1 MPKKDGSPTAAEK
14 RAAEAAEAQHPAL
27 EGAEGVEVAQ
37 RSQDETEASADVHT
51 KKFVVLARD
60 FYDDESTHRAN
71 IEATRQAM
79 MSQGLRPTGD
89 GSYVGSEEH
98 PDGASLILTYTV
110 PARAAVVATEETVAH
125 AHVTLDDQHAA
136 EADAEA

>member
-14 RAAEAAEAQHPAL
+14 RAAEAAEEQHPAL

-37 RSQDETEASADVHT
+37 RSQDEEKPSVEVHK

-60 FYDDESTHRAN
+60 YYDDEATHLAN
-71 IEATRQAM
+71 VEATRQAM
-79 MSQGLRPTGD
+79 IGQGLRPTAD
-89 GSYVGSEEH
+89 GGFVGAEKH
-98 PDGASLILTYTV
+98 PDGVSLVLTYEV
-110 PARAAVVATEETVAH
+110 PAKAAVVATEQHVAH

-136 EADAEA
+136 EGDTEA